1 MKTMNENIIGY
12 HSSALGN
19 TSFKTINPKTNK
31 ENKTELTE
39 ATDEEVNQAC
49 VLAASAFKKYRR
61 IPGQD
66 RAVFLHTIAEEIL
79 NIGDPLLELY
89 MNESALPKGRA
100 EGERGRMIGQL
111 KSFAALIEKEDW
123 RETSFESVENKTR
136 KLLIPI
142 GPIAVF
148 GASNFPFAFSTAGG
162 DTASALA
169 AGNPVVAKNHPMHAG
184 TGAMIA
190 KAIQNAAKKTGM
202 PDGVFSSLN
211 SNSHEVGINLV
222 QNKHIKAVGFT
233 GSLKGGRALFD
244 IANQRDEPIP
254 VFAEMGSINPVVI
267 TQNALKERSNE
278 IAGMYADSITMG
290 VGQFCT
296 SPGLLLTIK
305 SEASDAFVTELSK
318 QLQDKNEACMLH
330 PSIHKGFIKNRN
342 TILAQ
347 EQVKSIFQ
355 IKDGT
360 MPNTANASLAE
371 VSGNQFLKNP
381 KLHQEV
387 FGPFSMVVS
396 CENEEELLEIIQNL
410 EGQLTATIMAEES
423 DIDTL
428 DPIVDALQDRVGRL
442 VYNGVPTGVEVC
454 EAMTHG
460 GPYPASTDSRFT
472 AVGTNAIRR
481 WVRPFTFQNIP
492 ESLLPNSL
500 KNA

>member
-19 TSFKTINPKTNK
+19 SSFKTINPKTNQ
-31 ENKTELTE
+31 ENETELTE
-39 ATDEEVNQAC
+39 ATREEVNLAC
-49 VLAASAFKKYRR
+49 ALAASAFKKYRR
-61 IPGQD
+61 VSGKD
-66 RAVFLHTIAEEIL
+66 RATFLHTIAEEIL

-89 MNESALPKGRA
+89 MSESALPKGRA
-100 EGERGRMIGQL
+100 EGERSRMIGQL

-123 RETSFESVENKTR
+123 REISFESVENKIR

-190 KAIQNAAKKTGM
+190 KAIQTAAKKTGM
-202 PDGVFSSLN
+202 PDGVFSNLN
-211 SNSHEVGINLV
+211 SNSHEVGKNVV

-278 IAGMYADSITMG
+278 IASMYADSITTG

-305 SEASDAFVTELSK
+305 SAASEAFVSELSK
-318 QLQDKNEACMLH
+318 QLQHKNEGCMLH
-330 PSIHKGFIKNRN
+330 PSIYEGFINNRN

-347 EQVKSIFQ
+347 DEVNAVLQLKEGEMANS
-355 IKDGT
+355 
-360 MPNTANASLAE
+360 ANAALVE
-371 VSGNQFLKNP
+371 VPGAIFLKNT

-396 CENEEELLEIIQNL
+396 CDNEEQLLEIIQNL

-423 DIDTL
+423 DVHTLDTL
-428 DPIVDALQDRVGRL
+428 VDALQDRVGRL

-481 WVRPFTFQNIP
+481 WVRPFTFQNLP